1 MTNEHLCILAQKG
14 NADAESELI
23 DHLLPSLKALAA
35 KFETQYSGL
44 QIEADDLLQEESISL
59 LRTVYSFCP
68 EKGYLFQTFASMVS
82 KNMMMDYVRKCAS
95 AILGRLLHHSHIVNI
110 VGPSYRTKD
119 VLEKLEESRKRNMM
133 PPKLGN
139 FKFPILG
146 KLILPLL
153 SPLESS
159 ITVRILSLIFRGR
172 ILSLIFRGRDS
183 TPATGSKSVLLS
195 AASKISH
202 PFYQKQTMPHPAH
215 PAISVSLAKGG
226 SND

>member
-59 LRTVYSFCP
+59 LRTVYSFRP

-95 AILGRLLHHSHIVNI
+95 AIRHS
-110 VGPSYRTKD
+110 
-119 VLEKLEESRKRNMM
+119 
-133 PPKLGN
+133 
-139 FKFPILG
+139 
-146 KLILPLL
+146 
-153 SPLESS
+153 
-159 ITVRILSLIFRGR
+159 
-172 ILSLIFRGRDS
+172 
-183 TPATGSKSVLLS
+183 
-195 AASKISH
+195 
-202 PFYQKQTMPHPAH
+202 
-215 PAISVSLAKGG
+215 
-226 SND
+226 

>member
-1 MTNEHLCILAQKG
+1 MINEDFCILAQRG

-23 DHLLPSLKALAA
+23 NHLLPS
-35 KFETQYSGL
+35 

-172 ILSLIFRGRDS
+172 DS

-202 PFYQKQTMPHPAH
+202 AH

>member
-23 DHLLPSLKALAA
+23 DHLLPSLKALTA
-35 KFETQYSGL
+35 KFETQYFGL
-44 QIEADDLLQEESISL
+44 QIEADDLLQEESFSL
-59 LRTVYSFCP
+59 LRAVYSFRP

-172 ILSLIFRGRDS
+172 DS
-183 TPATGSKSVLLS
+183 TPATRSKSVLLS